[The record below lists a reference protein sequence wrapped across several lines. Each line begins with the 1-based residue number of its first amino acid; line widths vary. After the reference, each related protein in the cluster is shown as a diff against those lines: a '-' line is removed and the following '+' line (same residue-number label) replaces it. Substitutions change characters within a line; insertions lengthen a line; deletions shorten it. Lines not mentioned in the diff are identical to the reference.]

1 MRAVSYP
8 RKSPP
13 GMAIGAGKRLH
24 LPLSPLTGTVAIVG
38 SQPTITVGQRA
49 ATVADI
55 GIDVTGGISGT
66 RVAVTFT
73 VTLNIKL
80 AATDTATLLDETGT
94 SARTV
99 SAIKAGASYIFEN
112 VQFLA
117 PGSTAR
123 VFRIT
128 NIRANAASI
137 GGSAATVPAQ
147 VYAMVSM
154 SGSTPIRMSGA
165 QQTVATLVSA

>member
-1 MRAVSYP
+1 MAKHASRQVAVTS
-8 RKSPP
+8 
-13 GMAIGAGKRLH
+13 
-24 LPLSPLTGTVAIVG
+24 SPLTGTVAIVG
-38 SQPTITVGQRA
+38 SRPKITVGQRA

-80 AATDTATLLDETGT
+80 AATDTATLIDETGT

-112 VQFLA
+112 VPFPA

-137 GGSAATVPAQ
+137 GGSAATVPTQ
-147 VYAMVSM
+147 VHAMVSM